1 MKMTDRETLKQK
13 RRGQMKI
20 KRIFDIFVSVIILT
34 GLFPLWAMVA
44 VAIKL
49 TSEGPIFFIQERPG
63 YHRTMIRVYKFRTMY
78 TGSEKM
84 VKGQEVKRGDKRITS
99 VGHFLRRSKIDE
111 IPQLINVLKGEMS
124 LVGPRPERLESLQD
138 YDKEISKRLTM
149 LPGMTG
155 LAQVSGNIYLSLSD
169 RYKLDVYYVQHFSL
183 LLDTKILCRT
193 VGVVMLGE
201 ERFMGK
207 PLVRVG

>member
-1 MKMTDRETLKQK
+1 MKMTDREKLKQK
-13 RRGQMKI
+13 RREQMKI
-20 KRIFDIFVSVIILT
+20 KRAIDIFVAVIILI
-34 GLFPLWAMVA
+34 GLFPLWVMVA
-44 VAIKL
+44 VTIKL
-49 TSEGPIFFIQERPG
+49 TSEGPVFFIQKRPG
-63 YHRTMIRVYKFRTMY
+63 YYKKIIRVYKFRTMY

-84 VKGQEVKRGDKRITS
+84 IKGQEVKCGDKRITS

-124 LVGPRPERLESLQD
+124 LVGPRPERVESLQD

-193 VGVVMLGE
+193 VGVVIFGE
-201 ERFMGK
+201 EKYMGR
-207 PLVRVG
+207 PLVKVG